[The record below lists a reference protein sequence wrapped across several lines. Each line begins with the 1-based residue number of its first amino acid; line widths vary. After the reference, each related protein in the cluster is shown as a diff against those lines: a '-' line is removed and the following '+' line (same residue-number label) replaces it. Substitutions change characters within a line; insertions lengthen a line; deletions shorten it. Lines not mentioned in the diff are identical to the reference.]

1 MIHTFNTPLR
11 TLAVAAIAGLV
22 AGASVFGQAS
32 VTLKPAATVA
42 AGSPVTL
49 GQVAEISGPDGAA
62 LKDAVVATG
71 PLSGGTAMV
80 DVARVKAALKDKPGV
95 VWGKLTL
102 SGGTCTLRAE
112 EGVPPEAP
120 KPDKAAKPATVA
132 PAAIEDPRKAL
143 PEPIVPGSVETV
155 RVLIARRAA
164 DQFAVSIDEMRL
176 RLSVNGAG
184 DPAWLDAPINPG
196 IRCEIVQIGPPTG
209 SRMPLRIDQYQRD
222 RLILSRPVMVD
233 LLVHRTIVSPT
244 VVLERDRVITA
255 DQVTISDEWLSPT
268 AAFVT
273 EMEQVVGA
281 TPRKRLEPGRPIVPS
296 DLQSPVVVARGEM
309 VWVDVL
315 SGSAVIRAK
324 ARAMGSGRDGELVQF
339 QIEGSKK
346 SFTARM
352 NGRGRAV
359 MEVDPT
365 AAQSST
371 FEATPYSTKPADPR
385 PADRKPNLTAQPAP
399 RRNIK

>member
-1 MIHTFNTPLR
+1 MMHSFDTLR
-11 TLAVAAIAGLV
+11 SRAAAGVLACLVAA
-22 AGASVFGQAS
+22 ASASGQAS

-42 AGSPVTL
+42 AGAPVTL
-49 GQVAEISGPDGAA
+49 GQIADVSGPDGVM
-62 LKDAVVATG
+62 LKDAVITSG
-71 PLSGGTAMV
+71 PIAGGTAMI
-80 DVARVKAALKDKPGV
+80 DLARVRAALRDKPGV
-95 VWGKLTL
+95 AWGKLTL

-112 EGVPPEAP
+112 EGVPVETP
-120 KPDKAAKPATVA
+120 KTEKIDKPAPVVPPPIA
-132 PAAIEDPRKAL
+132 DARKAL
-143 PEPIVPGSVETV
+143 PEPIVPGSENTV
-155 RVLIARRAA
+155 RVMIARRAA
-164 DQFAVSIDEMRL
+164 DQFAVSMDEMRL

-184 DPAWLDAPINPG
+184 DSTWLDAPINAS

-222 RLILSRPVMVD
+222 RLILSKPVMVD

-255 DQVTISDEWLSPT
+255 DMVTISDEWLSPT

-273 EMEQVVGA
+273 EMDQVVGA

-315 SGSAVIRAK
+315 SGNAVIRAK
-324 ARAMGSGRDGELVQF
+324 ARAMSSGRDGEVVQF

-346 SFTARM
+346 TFTARM

-359 MEVDPT
+359 MEIDPS
-365 AAQSST
+365 AAESAT
-371 FEATPYSTKPADPR
+371 FEATPYSSK

-399 RRNIK
+399 RRTFK